1 MVLSDSSLSLVH
13 VLKSIDS
20 RFQNLRRF
28 IVAGSFVTLPS
39 SDEEGGSATCRDD
52 GRRDN
57 VPIEL
62 RRFAGSAK
70 RVLSL
75 SRLRRQLPHQ
85 VEPRNEAISNCG
97 ISMKALNLWAFMRG
111 FVVRSNRTETQNPCP
126 LSLWGHGFVFYN
138 TAVAGSGHSPHAEST
153 TFELM
158 GTWIRLL

>member
-13 VLKSIDS
+13 VLKSTDS

-28 IVAGSFVTLPS
+28 IVAGLFVTLPSSLGKVPARRMRLPSSDEEGVKTAGFDGRRDNVSIELRWFAGSAKRVLSLSRLRRQLPHQVEPKERSFPLPS

-62 RRFAGSAK
+62 RWFAGSTK
-70 RVLSL
+70 WVLSL

-85 VEPRNEAISNCG
+85 VEPR
-97 ISMKALNLWAFMRG
+97 
-111 FVVRSNRTETQNPCP
+111 TP
-126 LSLWGHGFVFYN
+126 
-138 TAVAGSGHSPHAEST
+138 
-153 TFELM
+153 
-158 GTWIRLL
+158 